1 MSVQLAEG
9 ILALARQNTNQN
21 NLVALDLGARQAAV
35 RIHLLGALRAISYL
49 GEDLVPRGRK
59 ARAVLGYL
67 CLHAGQRVPRSK
79 LAALLWDR
87 VPDHQGRASLRQSL
101 RELMLA
107 LGPLADEILEAD
119 SEMIRLNQRVCWV
132 DSAAILAGPHPANL
146 LRTDLAALCEGELL
160 EDLNGISEAFDE
172 WLLMERARFA
182 TQITGV
188 FDEELHQITQADVPA
203 ERRAALARRI
213 IACDATHE
221 GASRILMAALAD
233 LGEKAQALR
242 EYERCRAAMR
252 SRLEV
257 EPSAETQALFE
268 RLRAASPKPRGDVDF
283 ATPSGQEVRQ
293 VRDISSQP
301 VSRLRIGIMPFESSA
316 DAHSKLAFSL
326 SQEIAAALA
335 RFRWFDVVAPSSPHI
350 EANQGEADLARRNN
364 WHYVVSGNLFA
375 NQDKISISVRLS
387 SIGAETK
394 PVWSDRF
401 ELAADRLHDLHDRV
415 VAPVVARIDP
425 VILFIEGQ
433 QPKPYWSS
441 ATRLVVQAM
450 PLLSTMR
457 RESFEKSGELLREA
471 LRLEPLNAQAAAW
484 NAFWHIF
491 HIGQGWSPD
500 PAASLRQAQEL
511 ALSAIRQDP
520 ESAEAHAVCGHLCA
534 FLEKDFDSALH
545 YFHLAIR
552 LNPNI
557 SIIWA
562 ITAATQCYVGQPD
575 LALEHLQRYRDLTP
589 SNPNTRVWDGVFT
602 IAYLLRGDYEGAFRH
617 GRIFLRE
624 NPDFSNGYKPL
635 LAALGHLGKIE
646 EALPYLQ
653 KLLSLE
659 PRFTVAQFGRTYPLA
674 RQEDR
679 ERYMRGLELAGV
691 PLG

>member
-1 MSVQLAEG
+1 
-9 ILALARQNTNQN
+9 LALARQNTNQN

-49 GEDLVPRGRK
+49 GVDLVPRGRK
-59 ARAVLGYL
+59 ARAILGYL

-87 VPDHQGRASLRQSL
+87 VPDQQGRASLRQSL

-107 LGPLADEILEAD
+107 LGPLADEILETD

-188 FDEELHQITQADVPA
+188 FDDELHQITQSEVPA

-221 GASRILMAALAD
+221 GASRILMTALAD

-257 EPSAETQALFE
+257 EPSAETQALYE
-268 RLRAASPKPRGDVDF
+268 KLRAAPARQRAEVDF
-283 ATPSGQEVRQ
+283 GTSGAQEPQASR
-293 VRDISSQP
+293 SSTAAQP
-301 VSRLRIGIMPFESSA
+301 ISRLRIGILPFESNA
-316 DAHSKLAFSL
+316 EAHAKLAFSL

-335 RFRWFDVVAPSSPHI
+335 RFRWFDVIAPSSPQV
-350 EANQGEADLARRNN
+350 EPRQGEADLARKNN
-364 WHYVVSGNLFA
+364 WHYIVSGNLFA
-375 NQDKISISVRLS
+375 DQEKISISVRLS
-387 SIGAETK
+387 SIGTEAK

-425 VILFIEGQ
+425 IILFIEGQ
-433 QPKPYWSS
+433 QPKPCWSN
-441 ATRLVVQAM
+441 ATRLMVQAI
-450 PLLSTMR
+450 PLLSAMR
-457 RESFEKSGELLREA
+457 RDSFEKSGELLREA
-471 LRLEPLNAQAAAW
+471 LRLDPLNAQVAAW

-511 ALSAIRQDP
+511 ALNAIRQDP

-545 YFHLAIR
+545 YFNLAIR
-552 LNPNI
+552 LNPNVAV
-557 SIIWA
+557 IWA
-562 ITAATQCYVGQPD
+562 ISAATYCYVGEPD
-575 LALEHLQRYRDLTP
+575 LALDHLRRYKALSP
-589 SNPNTRVWDGVFT
+589 SNPNSPIWDGVFT
-602 IAYLLRGDYEGAFRH
+602 TAYFLKGDYEPAYRH
-617 GRIFLRE
+617 GRRFVRE

-635 LAALGHLGKIE
+635 LAALGHLGKTQ
-646 EALPYLQ
+646 EAQPYLQ
-653 KLLSLE
+653 KLLALE
-659 PRFTVAQFGRTYPLA
+659 PHFTVAQFLRTYPLA

-679 ERYMRGLELAGV
+679 ERYQRGLELAGV
-691 PLG
+691 PPG